1 MDQKNEQKAP
11 LRIKDLAELK
21 RCIRPG
27 TELVATSHSKHPALV
42 GLVRVVTEVQT
53 NAYYSV
59 VKDQPT
65 HQYSTC
71 NYGKGFR
78 SDFEKAS
85 NYLFEG
91 TTIKVLDRRSGDNS
105 VLYEMEL
112 YPGECLMPGQKSD
125 TEENEGIRE
134 DDCEIKQKGMGMTLK
149 ESLLFRGAMQIE
161 QPRMTCN
168 VMLIASQLDHYDL
181 FYGAGDDVQLG
192 KFIMEQI
199 QRPSDQARE
208 FLDPEKVGAAYR
220 QKGGNTFCDGH
231 FIKVT
236 SLIDPFLDSDPS
248 MNPDKGDFAIRVK
261 LASRTNMDGVWVGF
275 PDTGE
280 YMDAAHP
287 DELLLALDELEAE
300 SLTECIAMEVDCC
313 LPQLKDIPSQYDSAA
328 QLIRHAIDF
337 GYAWS
342 EQGQGEPRWLD
353 KFMAVMELE
362 DCHRLDYA
370 LDLAQNLRCYHFMP
384 RDMDL
389 ADYGKELAMRDGI
402 YPKDELLAACFDAEG
417 YANQRM
423 KRMGLSA
430 AEHGFVSWNGTE
442 LNFEYSQPDT
452 GQTMQM

>member
-1 MDQKNEQKAP
+1 MTKSQHDWLE
-11 LRIKDLAELK
+11 R
-21 RCIRPG
+21 R
-27 TELVATSHSKHPALV
+27 
-42 GLVRVVTEVQT
+42 
-53 NAYYSV
+53 
-59 VKDQPT
+59 
-65 HQYSTC
+65 
-71 NYGKGFR
+71 
-78 SDFEKAS
+78 FE
-85 NYLFEG
+85 N
-91 TTIKVLDRRSGDNS
+91 
-105 VLYEMEL
+105 
-112 YPGECLMPGQKSD
+112 
-125 TEENEGIRE
+125 
-134 DDCEIKQKGMGMTLK
+134 MTVK

-161 QPRMTCN
+161 QPRMTCD

-275 PDTGE
+275 PDTG
-280 YMDAAHP
+280 
-287 DELLLALDELEAE
+287 
-300 SLTECIAMEVDCC
+300 
-313 LPQLKDIPSQYDSAA
+313 SQYGSASE
-328 QLIRHAIDF
+328 LVRHAIDF
-337 GYAWS
+337 GYIWS
-342 EQGQGEPRWLD
+342 EQGQGEPRWAD

-362 DCHRLDYA
+362 DCRRLDYA
-370 LDLAQNLRCYHFMP
+370 LDLAQNLHCYHFMP

-389 ADYGKELAMRDGI
+389 ADYGKELAKRDGI
-402 YPKDELLAACFDAEG
+402 YPKDELLASCFDAEG

-442 LNFEYSQPDT
+442 LNFEYSQPEMEP
-452 GQTMQM
+452 TMSM